1 MKLKELLKGIHVIK
15 CTADLETEIGSVA
28 YDSRKV
34 QPGGAFVAISGF
46 TSDGNRFIPMA
57 MEKGA
62 AVVVTAKKPNMDVPY
77 VLVDNDRLALALLG
91 TNFYGHPAEAM
102 TMIGIT
108 MGTDGCI
115 GFDMSGHDDLRGGR
129 ILDLDEAT
137 GTFETRF
144 LPLTEIMGRNAW
156 KNPDN
161 FEGGWNTDY
170 FIRKP
175 KSR

>member
-1 MKLKELLKGIHVIK
+1 MSTLRNKIIREHI
-15 CTADLETEIGSVA
+15 DR
-28 YDSRKV
+28 YY
-34 QPGGAFVAISGF
+34 
-46 TSDGNRFIPMA
+46 
-57 MEKGA
+57 
-62 AVVVTAKKPNMDVPY
+62 PN
-77 VLVDNDRLALALLG
+77 A
-91 TNFYGHPAEAM
+91 
-102 TMIGIT
+102 
-108 MGTDGCI
+108 
-115 GFDMSGHDDLRGGR
+115 R
-129 ILDLDEAT
+129 ILDYNAPDTDFTFYTAEQLQTLEENWFPLSCHLDEAT